1 MVWIIFTIFLYIF
14 GAVNTYELFDKTTE
28 QSMFAKIWFSVLWP
42 TISMLTLVNYIT
54 ALIKKTKKK

>member
-1 MVWIIFTIFLYIF
+1 MVWIIFTILLYIF

-28 QSMFAKIWFSVLWP
+28 QSMFGKIWFSVLWP

-54 ALIKKTKKK
+54 TLIKKAKKK